1 MDRKRKEVHTFK
13 GKEGP
18 YSIKRLG
25 TSDGIAG
32 DGGARGK
39 GSFYPFTLLPF
50 YPLFMVVR
58 FTFYNS
64 TCAIERLGKD
74 KAHHLMREGHLG
86 EGNLLVGA
94 VVDRR

>member
-1 MDRKRKEVHTFK
+1 ME
-13 GKEGP
+13 
-18 YSIKRLG
+18 SLG
-25 TSDGIAG
+25 TGAQ
-32 DGGARGK
+32 GGKAL
-39 GSFYPFTLLPF
+39 FTLLPF

>member
-1 MDRKRKEVHTFK
+1 ME
-13 GKEGP
+13 
-18 YSIKRLG
+18 SLG
-25 TSDGIAG
+25 TGAQ
-32 DGGARGK
+32 GGKALFTFLP
-39 GSFYPFTLLPF
+39 FYFFTLLP
-50 YPLFMVVR
+50 LFVVVR

-94 VVDRR
+94 VVDSL